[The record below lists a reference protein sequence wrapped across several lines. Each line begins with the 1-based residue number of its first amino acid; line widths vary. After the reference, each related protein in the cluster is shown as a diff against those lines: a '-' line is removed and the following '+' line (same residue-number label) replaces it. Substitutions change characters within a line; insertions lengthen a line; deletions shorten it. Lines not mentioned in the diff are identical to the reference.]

1 MIVPLANLRR
11 SAVNAQFH
19 DSFELARSADA
30 SESEGRMVFPT
41 VDEADAYMR
50 YWAGE
55 SGAMVVL
62 RRALERR
69 APGVTPSGFADQR
82 VLHALAQLMVS
93 GALVVFEQ
101 RIDVPR
107 AAGESAV
114 NAAATATAPAAASI
128 PVSPV
133 TPPVVPAVP
142 VLAALDDVQIEGA
155 QVLPEVLQTI
165 EQIDLTM
172 AQISLATASLAPTP
186 SGVPAIGTAIS
197 GASSSITSA
206 LGDL

>member
-1 MIVPLANLRR
+1 MTAPLANLRR
-11 SAVNAQFH
+11 TAVNVQMH

-30 SESEGRMVFPT
+30 LQNEERMVFLS
-41 VDEADAYMR
+41 VDNAEAYLR
-50 YWAGE
+50 FWAGE

-62 RRALERR
+62 RRTLERR
-69 APGVTPSGFADQR
+69 APGVTPYGFSDQR

-93 GALVVFEQ
+93 GALVVFER

-107 AAGESAV
+107 AAGESSV
-114 NAAATATAPAAASI
+114 TAAATTAAPAAASI

-142 VLAALDDVQIEGA
+142 VLDALDDVQIEGA

-172 AQISLATASLAPTP
+172 AQLSLATASLAPTP

-197 GASSSITSA
+197 GASGSITST